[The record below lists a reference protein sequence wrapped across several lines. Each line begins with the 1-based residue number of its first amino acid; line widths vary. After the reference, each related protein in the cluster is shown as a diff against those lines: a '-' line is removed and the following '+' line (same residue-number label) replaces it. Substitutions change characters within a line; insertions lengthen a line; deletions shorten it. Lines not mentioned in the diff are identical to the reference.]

1 MSLEHPMLSI
11 EGICSGYGKMEILHD
26 VMITVNE
33 KEIVAIIGPNGAG
46 KTTLLNTIYGLT
58 TIFKGDV
65 SFNGFSIK
73 GFSSSKVAG
82 MGIAYTP
89 QMQNVFPAMTVEEN
103 LTLGA
108 FLRKDRENVKGDV
121 DDVFKLFP
129 EIERRRRNL
138 AKTLSGGERQMLA
151 VARAL
156 VSKPKLILLDEPT
169 TGLSPKATLALLK
182 KVSEIR
188 ERGITVVLV
197 EQNVKKALE
206 ISDRGYVLLSG
217 KVVADEKSSDLLSGE
232 KYSQLFFNPS
242 SK

>member
-1 MSLEHPMLSI
+1 
-11 EGICSGYGKMEILHD
+11 
-26 VMITVNE
+26 
-33 KEIVAIIGPNGAG
+33 
-46 KTTLLNTIYGLT
+46 
-58 TIFKGDV
+58 
-65 SFNGFSIK
+65 
-73 GFSSSKVAG
+73 
-82 MGIAYTP
+82 
-89 QMQNVFPAMTVEEN
+89 
-103 LTLGA
+103 
-108 FLRKDRENVKGDV
+108 
-121 DDVFKLFP
+121 
-129 EIERRRRNL
+129 
-138 AKTLSGGERQMLA
+138 MLA

>member
-1 MSLEHPMLSI
+1 MSFEHSLLSI

-26 VMITVNE
+26 VSVDVNE

-58 TIFKGDV
+58 TVFKGDV
-65 SFNGFSIK
+65 SFKGSSIK
-73 GFSSSKVAG
+73 GFSSNKVASI
-82 MGIAYTP
+82 GIAYTP
-89 QMQNVFPAMTVEEN
+89 QLQNVFPTMTVVEN
-103 LTLGA
+103 LSLGA
-108 FLRKDRENVKGDV
+108 FLRKDKENVKSDI
-121 DDVFKLFP
+121 DDVFRLFP
-129 EIERRRRNL
+129 EIERRRTNL

-169 TGLSPKATLALLK
+169 AGLSPKATSALLR

-188 ERGITVVLV
+188 DRGITVVLV

-206 ISDRGYVLLSG
+206 ISDRGYVLISG
-217 KVVADEKSSDLLSGE
+217 KVVVEDKSSDLLVGE
-232 KYSQLFFNPS
+232 KYAQLFFS
-242 SK
+242 TSTK

>member
-26 VMITVNE
+26 VMVNVNE

-65 SFNGFSIK
+65 SFKGLSIK

-89 QMQNVFPAMTVEEN
+89 QMQNVFPTMTVEEN

-108 FLRKDRENVKGDV
+108 FLRKDKENVKGDV

-217 KVVADEKSSDLLSGE
+217 KVVADNKSSDLLSGE